1 MKSRF
6 AFPAIA
12 AILSSCSVTGTMP
25 ERQED
30 TFLALVER
38 TVSRT
43 VLGEQDADGMFP
55 VLWED
60 DDSILIFGEDGHGSI
75 YTMDGT
81 PSDQAR
87 FIYDGHSEGNS
98 RPAVSESYTALYPA
112 SACTS
117 RDASSVTIPHTQS
130 YRDAC
135 MDRNA
140 FLMSAGPSSD
150 RKLNFSCCCGII
162 RLVIKSE
169 EDMNVKEIRAGA
181 NQDMSGNIARF
192 TDGKLEWVKR
202 AADTQHLGNVAVLD
216 CPDGTTA
223 GAAGKA
229 FLIAVPPDSYT
240 NLAFQIKKAGNG
252 YAVYR
257 IPGKISVGRGEMVTF
272 DIHEDAFFSRSGPA
286 IESGADFPALTG
298 LEYTLDCGSDAVTT
312 EAGKTGKLTLAS
324 YKTATSGDG
333 SIEEEPCGWTV
344 SFSTDGAQTFS
355 SAVPPLFSGFTTRG
369 SGSLSGEEISFVTAA
384 DVDGSCTVRI
394 TQQASGKH
402 QDMLFTVG

>member
-12 AILSSCSVTGTMP
+12 AILSSCSVTDTMP
-25 ERQED
+25 EHQED
-30 TFLALVER
+30 TFLALIER

-43 VLGEQDADGMFP
+43 VLGEKDADGMFP

-60 DDSILIFGEDGHGSI
+60 DDSILIFGDDGHGSV
-75 YTMDGT
+75 YKLDGAST
-81 PSDQAR
+81 DQAR
-87 FIYDGHSEGNS
+87 FIYDRNTRDNV
-98 RPAVSESYTALYPA
+98 RPAVSESYTAIYPA
-112 SACTS
+112 SACAFRT
-117 RDASSVTIPHTQS
+117 ASSVTMPQTQTF
-130 YRDAC
+130 RDAG

-140 FLMSAGPSSD
+140 FLMAAGHSTD

-169 EDMNVKEIRAGA
+169 ADMAVKEIRAGA
-181 NQDMSGNIARF
+181 NQDMSGDIAKF
-192 TDGKLEWVKR
+192 TDGKLEWIKR
-202 AADTQHLGNVAVLD
+202 AADTQHLGNVSVLD
-216 CPDGTTA
+216 CPDGTVA

-229 FLIAVPPDSYT
+229 FLIVVPPDSYT

-257 IPGKISVGRGEMVTF
+257 IPGKISVARGEMVTF
-272 DIHEDAFFSRSGPA
+272 NIHEDAFFSRGVSSV
-286 IESGADFPALTG
+286 ESGAVFPALTG
-298 LEYTLDCGSDAVTT
+298 LEYTLDCGSGAVTA
-312 EAGKTGKLTLAS
+312 EAGKTGKFTLAS

-344 SFSTDGAQTFS
+344 SFSTDGGQTFS
-355 SAVPPLFSGFTTRG
+355 SVIPPLFSGFTTSG

-384 DVDGSCTVRI
+384 EGQGNCTVRI

-402 QDMLFTVG
+402 QDMLFTIG

>member
-12 AILSSCSVTGTMP
+12 AILSSCSVIGTMP

-30 TFLALVER
+30 SFLALVER
-38 TVSRT
+38 TASRT
-43 VLGEQDADGMFP
+43 VLGEKDEDGMFP

-60 DDSILIFGEDGHGSI
+60 DDSILIFGEDGTGSV
-75 YTMDGT
+75 YTMHGT

-87 FIYDGHSEGNS
+87 FIYDGHAEGNS

-117 RDASSVTIPHTQS
+117 RAASSVTMPQIQS
-130 YRDAC
+130 YRDAG

-140 FLMSAGPSSD
+140 FLMTAGPSSD

-162 RLVIKSE
+162 RLIIKSE
-169 EDMNVKEIRAGA
+169 EDMTVKEIRAGA

-192 TDGKLEWVKR
+192 TDGELEWVKR
-202 AADTQHLGNVAVLD
+202 AADTQHLGNVAVLN
-216 CPDGTTA
+216 CPDGTVA
-223 GAAGKA
+223 GTAGKA
-229 FLIAVPPDSYT
+229 FLITVPPDSYT
-240 NLAFQIKKAGNG
+240 NLAFQIKKAGNE

-257 IPGKISVGRGEMVTF
+257 IPGKISVRRGEMVTF
-272 DIHEDAFFSRSGPA
+272 NIHEDSFFGRSGSA
-286 IESGADFPALTG
+286 VESGAVFPALTG
-298 LEYTLDCGSDAVTT
+298 LEYTLDCGSDAIMA
-312 EAGKTGKLTLAS
+312 EAGKMGKFRLAS

-333 SIEEEPCGWTV
+333 SIEEGPCGWTV
-344 SFSTDGAQTFS
+344 SFSSDGGQTFS
-355 SAVPPLFSGFTTRG
+355 NVVPPLFSGFTTSG
-369 SGSLSGEEISFVTAA
+369 SGSQSGENINFVTAA
-384 DVDGSCTVRI
+384 DGDGSCTVRI

-402 QDMLFTVG
+402 LDMLFTVG